1 MPGCGAGLGDWLSD
15 DEEEDKWRAQR
26 LAEWQAESDRK
37 LGRCCIGWYPQR
49 QLVHIGGKPFC
60 EITYTRMVRVGSRQV
75 AKPCYASACFVPIQQ
90 GEGGSVRQNDRP
102 YTGRDAYRMDQR
114 MAVEKASETEKAS
127 AWKRIA
133 VDQWIAVEISGKA
146 SASNRGWRAGPDS
159 GHSPVLGKLP
169 GVVKARYRARE
180 WGSRRKVW
188 VTTNWSQL
196 RARDRRP
203 FVDFERRE
211 VALWHWAL
219 LREWFR
225 TRTAALYWQESTQ
238 RRLCAEFGPGRAQDA
253 DAFQEAFCA

>member
-1 MPGCGAGLGDWLSD
+1 
-15 DEEEDKWRAQR
+15 
-26 LAEWQAESDRK
+26 
-37 LGRCCIGWYPQR
+37 
-49 QLVHIGGKPFC
+49 
-60 EITYTRMVRVGSRQV
+60 MVRVGSWRV

-127 AWKRIA
+127 AWKWIA

-146 SASNRGWRAGPDS
+146 SASNRGLRAGPDS